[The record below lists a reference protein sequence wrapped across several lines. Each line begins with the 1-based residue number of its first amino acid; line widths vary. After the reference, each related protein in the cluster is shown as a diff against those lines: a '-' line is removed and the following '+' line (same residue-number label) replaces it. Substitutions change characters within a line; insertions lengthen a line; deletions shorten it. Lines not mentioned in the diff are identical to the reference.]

1 MLEGIDILDELL
13 GNNSIENYTVSAEK
27 DKLSLEFTDGKHVIV
42 SISRSD
48 DGLNSTLSFSQN
60 IVEGAL

>member
-42 SISRSD
+42 SISRSY

>member
-13 GNNSIENYTVSAEK
+13 DNNSIENYTVSVEK
-27 DKLSLEFTDGKHVIV
+27 DKLSLEFTEGKHVIV
-42 SISRSD
+42 SITRSD
-48 DGLNSTLSFSQN
+48 DGLNSTLSFSRN